1 MGNSPFC
8 QKRCWR
14 WRKMS
19 ELVND
24 TPGLDPVVVVS
35 CLRWTPHIKGI
46 PSSLS
51 SCCPESGKEWKLL
64 VVPLPP
70 YAFFFFLL
78 LFKTKVCRT
87 GDPAGSAIS
96 PPWRGERS
104 RRGLCVQWCLPEH
117 LKVGGAGGRFPR
129 ICGCAPL
136 GRGGPGRGGGGRGR
150 LLAAAAAAAA
160 RARAVGEAAEL

>member
-1 MGNSPFC
+1 
-8 QKRCWR
+8 
-14 WRKMS
+14 MS

-24 TPGLDPVVVVS
+24 IPGLDPVVVS
-35 CLRWTPHIKGI
+35 CLRWTQRIKGI

-70 YAFFFFLL
+70 SAFFFFFFLL

-150 LLAAAAAAAA
+150 LLAAAAAA

>member
-1 MGNSPFC
+1 MTLQVLILLLLFRVCDGHRASKAFHHLS
-8 QKRCWR
+8 QVAVLKVA
-14 WRKMS
+14 KS
-19 ELVND
+19 
-24 TPGLDPVVVVS
+24 G
-35 CLRWTPHIKGI
+35 
-46 PSSLS
+46 SSWWSL
-51 SCCPESGKEWKLL
+51 CPLTL
-64 VVPLPP
+64 
-70 YAFFFFLL
+70 FFFFLL

-87 GDPAGSAIS
+87 GDAAGSAIS

>member
-1 MGNSPFC
+1 
-8 QKRCWR
+8 
-14 WRKMS
+14 MS

-24 TPGLDPVVVVS
+24 IPGLDPVVVVS
-35 CLRWTPHIKGI
+35 CLRWTQRIKGI

-51 SCCPESGKEWKLL
+51 SCCPESGRVEALGGPSA
-64 VVPLPP
+64 PLRF
-70 YAFFFFLL
+70 FFFFLL